1 MSKSNKSTKLTE
13 SHMNVGDLKKALLEV
28 PDDALIFFGKCENIL
43 RKVEFIQELNPKS
56 TGIKQLIIF
65 T

>member
-1 MSKSNKSTKLTE
+1 
-13 SHMNVGDLKKALLEV
+13 MNVRLEESIVKV